1 MTAQQD
7 RPDRPAVPAARFEIT
22 LRDDTRSPVRGHGP
36 VPWRAVLHLVPA
48 AVLVGTV
55 TILPLV
61 WTVGISFQHGLRDY
75 AAVLQDAQVRHA
87 IVDSLWWLLLAFAVC
102 GVGLLIAWRTRG
114 IRRLGVLAAPIA
126 VSALVTAVAFRLI
139 FEPGGT
145 TEALTGWNLL
155 GRRGIWIV
163 IGLAFV
169 WQWAGLAVLVF
180 RAGLNGVPR
189 SLMRMARAFGVGPW
203 RRFTSVV
210 FPALRTGGALVLVTA
225 LVAAARA
232 FELVLVTAPGSEQ
245 SDVDVLG
252 VHWWRWQ
259 NDLSRGASAAL
270 TVLLFLLV
278 AGVAVLG
285 LWRLNRE
292 WPHVFGDAP
301 AAGPDGGGG
310 AGPGPA
316 GVETDAV
323 SRTAGAGSAASA
335 PVGSGAVGP
344 GSIASVAAAPADAS
358 GTGVTARIAPR
369 DTAPAATGGPDA
381 AGARRASGTG
391 ASSGASSGAARRIRT
406 DRGAGDG
413 GPSRSGRV
421 VAAVTVALWAFPLLV
436 LVLTSL
442 HTPRAAAGGGWW
454 DAGFGLDSYRRAFA
468 TGELGG
474 ALLGTGARS
483 LLAAVLLLIVAV
495 PAAYALAWEGLSQ
508 RAGTTLIAAAT
519 VLAAVPPQTV
529 IVELGDVFQ
538 RLHLLGAPT
547 ALTLV
552 HTAFGVPFAVL
563 LLRSAFAVARPE
575 LLRLRRLD
583 PDPGSEI
590 VAVMRE
596 SRHAVLTVAVL
607 EFVLVWN
614 DFLVGLLLGGPEAGQ
629 VTFVLYDQ
637 VRQFTTSAGVLAAGA
652 VVATAVPL
660 TLVLVTGPTLVKGFT
675 QGVRR

>member
-1 MTAQQD
+1 MTAQD
-7 RPDRPAVPAARFEIT
+7 RRPERRAVPPSRFEIV
-22 LRDDTRSPVRGHGP
+22 LRDDTRPPVRGHTP
-36 VPWRAVLHLVPA
+36 LPWRAVLHLVPA
-48 AVLVGTV
+48 AAFVGAVTV
-55 TILPLV
+55 VPLV
-61 WTVGISFQHGLRDY
+61 WTIAVSFRHGLRDY
-75 AAVLQDAQVRHA
+75 ATVLRDAQVRHA
-87 IVDSLWWLLLAFAVC
+87 IVDSLWWLLLAFVVC
-102 GVGLLIAWRTRG
+102 GVGLLVAWMARG
-114 IRRLGVLAAPIA
+114 TRRLGVLAAPIA

-145 TEALTGWNLL
+145 AEALTGWDLL
-155 GRRGIWIV
+155 GGRAIWIV
-163 IGLAFV
+163 LGLAFV

-180 RAGLNGVPR
+180 RAGLDGVPR
-189 SLMRMARAFGVGPW
+189 SLMRMARAFGVGRR

-210 FPALRTGGALVLVTA
+210 FPALRTGGALVLVTV

-259 NDLSRGASAAL
+259 NDLTHGASAAL

-278 AGVAVLG
+278 AAVAVIG
-285 LWRLNRE
+285 MWRLNRE
-292 WPHVFGDAP
+292 WPHPAP
-301 AAGPDGGGG
+301 DQRAAG
-310 AGPGPA
+310 
-316 GVETDAV
+316 
-323 SRTAGAGSAASA
+323 
-335 PVGSGAVGP
+335 
-344 GSIASVAAAPADAS
+344 AAPAEAFA
-358 GTGVTARIAPR
+358 GR
-369 DTAPAATGGPDA
+369 
-381 AGARRASGTG
+381 AGAEPGHPGGT
-391 ASSGASSGAARRIRT
+391 
-406 DRGAGDG
+406 G
-413 GPSRSGRV
+413 GPSRAGRAVAV
-421 VAAVTVALWAFPLLV
+421 VAVAVWAFPLLV
-436 LVLTSL
+436 LLLTSL
-442 HTPRAAAGGGWW
+442 HTPRAAAGDGWW
-454 DAGFGLDSYRRAFA
+454 DGGFGLDSYRRAFA
-468 TGELGG
+468 GGELGG

-483 LLAAVLLLIVAV
+483 LLAAVLLLAVAV
-495 PAAYALAWEGLSQ
+495 PAAYALAWGGLSQ
-508 RAGTTLIAAAT
+508 RAGTTLIAIAT

-529 IVELGDVFQ
+529 IVELGPVFQ

-575 LLRLRRLD
+575 LLRVRRLD
-583 PDPGSEI
+583 PAPRSEL

-637 VRQFTTSAGVLAAGA
+637 VRQFATSAGVLAAGA

-660 TLVLVTGPTLVKGFT
+660 TLVLVTGPTLVKGFI